1 MYTIT
6 HVDLDKNTKKAM
18 VLEDLRDYHHFSDKI
33 VDVPKLEHTPVADN
47 IDFSIGILLPYND
60 GEDFIY
66 QYLNKP
72 VFMFGDETDNI
83 IGRYR
88 SDLFKNMSD
97 LNLNDCA
104 QRAWNEKRRIDT
116 IDEVYKDGR
125 LIFAYNVYYVRE
137 YDLLYIYSQ
146 DITDYSRLKNEDERL
161 FYGSH
166 EGLLT
171 VNAKREVVRTNDK
184 LFDMIGYTLE
194 EFISLGSFKWIE
206 NNFEV
211 ITTDNVDT
219 NNIVELFEEI
229 ISHTVSSLNIEV
241 KFPKKD
247 GKEGYLRLFAIP
259 TRYDNKNVAQI
270 SVMDIT
276 ESKEKEIHALR
287 VQRNLNTIQDMAE
300 IAISLYENNQINWTS
315 EIFKILEINPDEIDS
330 KNVNTY
336 LDLILKEDKPIF
348 DKAINS
354 LNKDNPNSAVNLRVK
369 TPKGNIKYLSML
381 CKSFYDVYGNCVAIV
396 IFAQNITSQK
406 NYEIELQENKK
417 ELEYLLEEKE
427 LLLREV
433 HDRVKN
439 NLQIIQSLLGLEMRY
454 NPDNPENTV
463 RKTYNR
469 IQSMAFAQEQLYDEF
484 DQENQV
490 NAPSYIFRSVN
501 TLLFS
506 YKSDIEPKF
515 DLDDIDMN
523 VDKIIPL
530 GLILNEL
537 TINTVQ
543 HAFPDGNE
551 GIFSVVLK
559 KNEDKVTLIVTDNGV
574 GAPDDFS
581 PVSSSNLGINIVNNL
596 VEQLNGEVEY
606 LSDKSGFSVL
616 ISFEDK

>member
-1 MYTIT
+1 
-6 HVDLDKNTKKAM
+6 
-18 VLEDLRDYHHFSDKI
+18 
-33 VDVPKLEHTPVADN
+33 
-47 IDFSIGILLPYND
+47 
-60 GEDFIY
+60 
-66 QYLNKP
+66 
-72 VFMFGDETDNI
+72 
-83 IGRYR
+83 
-88 SDLFKNMSD
+88 
-97 LNLNDCA
+97 
-104 QRAWNEKRRIDT
+104 
-116 IDEVYKDGR
+116 
-125 LIFAYNVYYVRE
+125 
-137 YDLLYIYSQ
+137 
-146 DITDYSRLKNEDERL
+146 
-161 FYGSH
+161 
-166 EGLLT
+166 
-171 VNAKREVVRTNDK
+171 
-184 LFDMIGYTLE
+184 
-194 EFISLGSFKWIE
+194 
-206 NNFEV
+206 
-211 ITTDNVDT
+211 
-219 NNIVELFEEI
+219 
-229 ISHTVSSLNIEV
+229 
-241 KFPKKD
+241 
-247 GKEGYLRLFAIP
+247 
-259 TRYDNKNVAQI
+259 
-270 SVMDIT
+270 
-276 ESKEKEIHALR
+276 
-287 VQRNLNTIQDMAE
+287 MAE